1 MGSGSSQK
9 SESQPGTQSPVT
21 ALLQGLFGSN
31 PAINRGQYQPTTYNQ
46 GGAFSQDMFSNLPGL
61 LQNQPLTGSEQSIL
75 GAQGGG
81 FGGGFQNLGFL
92 NALGSQ
98 GLLQQGAD
106 ALPALLNT
114 SPDAAIAAANR
125 GFSQDT
131 LPAILERAPGFS
143 SSDLQRETTRAGVD
157 LQTNIAA
164 LKEASLGRVGQVVQG
179 IPDYAKAYGSNL
191 LDQATQNL
199 GFGTLGRQLITDTS
213 PSGDAFRVLTMLQS
227 LTGPGFGRAQIGKSK
242 STGVL

>member
-1 MGSGSSQK
+1 MAK
-9 SESQPGTQSPVT
+9 
-21 ALLQGLFGSN
+21 
-31 PAINRGQYQPTTYNQ
+31 RGQFVPTSYNQ
-46 GGAFSQDMFSNLPGL
+46 GGVFNQSQFNALPGL
-61 LQNQPLTGSEQSIL
+61 LQNQPLTGAEQNIL

-81 FGGGFQNLGFL
+81 FGGGVQNLGFL

-157 LQTNIAA
+157 LQTKIAA

-179 IPDYAKAYGSNL
+179 LPDFAHAYGSNL
-191 LDQATQNL
+191 LDQATQTL
-199 GFGTLGRQLITDTS
+199 GFGTLGRQLVTDTS
-213 PSGDAFRVLTMLQS
+213 PAGDAFRVLTMLQS
-227 LTGPGFGRAQIGKSK
+227 LTGPGFGSSQTGQSK